1 MRFELVLWLSA
12 GVLGSAPLLMAL
24 HKLIPES
31 RSHLR
36 DGNAYAHNESSVLNT
51 IKNWATQC
59 LLDAYILIDQPGLT
73 YEDLLDYNRDSWPF
87 LRRYVTLSSLIV
99 GLSWLQTPPDFDHIE
114 SYIVRTCEAEA
125 VRVDGIEGPDY
136 YDVRKRV
143 FRVRLRPLPQ
153 GERRESVAL
162 ENDEI
167 IRKILRKLP
176 SPHYTILM
184 SSTNP
189 GFSHPIPPAAVE
201 AHPERFEIFNEI
213 SHHPSRASPVERN
226 NNFHAVEPH
235 WIENR
240 HTNERY
246 LRNRDLNRATIL
258 DIDHWTKYAKLVLT
272 ILLTILS
279 LALMKVV
286 RAVHGWISPSKVHK
300 KD

>member
-1 MRFELVLWLSA
+1 MLLWLAA
-12 GVLGSAPLLMAL
+12 GVMGTSPLLMAL
-24 HKLIPES
+24 HKLIPDA

-51 IKNWATQC
+51 VKNWATQC
-59 LLDAYILIDQPGLT
+59 LLDAYLLIDQPGLM
-73 YEDLLDYNRDSWPF
+73 YEDLLDDHRDAWPF
-87 LRRYVTLSSLIV
+87 LRRYATLSSLIV
-99 GLSWLQTPPDFDHIE
+99 GLSWLQVPLDFDHVE

-125 VRVDGIEGPDY
+125 VRVDGTEGPDY

-143 FRVRLRPLPQ
+143 LRVRLRPLPLD
-153 GERRESVAL
+153 ERRYDVAK

-176 SPHYTILM
+176 SPHYTIIM
-184 SSTNP
+184 SSTAP

-213 SHHPSRASPVERN
+213 SHHPSRAVPVERN

-246 LRNRDLNRATIL
+246 LRNRERERATML

-272 ILLTILS
+272 VLLMSMVFTM
-279 LALMKVV
+279 MKVV
-286 RAVHGWISPSKVHK
+286 RIMHGWLSPSQAK
-300 KD
+300 KRD